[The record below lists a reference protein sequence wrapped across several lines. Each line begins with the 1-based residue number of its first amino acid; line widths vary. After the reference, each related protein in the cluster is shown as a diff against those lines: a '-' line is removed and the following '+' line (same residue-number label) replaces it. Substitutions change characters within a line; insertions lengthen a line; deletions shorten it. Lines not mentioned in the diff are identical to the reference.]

1 MKKLLDSVKNIKH
14 KTILS
19 LIYSAGLRRSEVLN
33 LKINDIDSNRMIIT
47 IRDAKGKKDRIVGLS
62 KNILSLLKIYY
73 KMYKPKEYL
82 FEGQNRSKYSGASIG
97 KIFNNAKNNANINI
111 EGGVHILRHCYATHL
126 HEAGYDIRLIQE
138 LLGHK
143 SSKTTEIYTHVSTK
157 SIKNV
162 KSPFDDLE

>member
-1 MKKLLDSVKNIKH
+1 M
-14 KTILS
+14 
-19 LIYSAGLRRSEVLN
+19 LN
-33 LKINDIDSNRMIIT
+33 LKIEDIDSKRMIII

-62 KNILSLLKIYY
+62 KNILSLLKYY
-73 KMYKPKEYL
+73 FKMYKPKEYL

-97 KIFNNAKNNANINI
+97 KIFSNAKNNAGINI

-162 KSPFDDLE
+162 KSPFDDLEL